1 MNTDKRLFDYIF
13 EQAKERPLDQAFGH
27 QPQKDAPWTY
37 YSSQQMVDKI
47 NALSRGLL
55 QLGLRPGDRVGTVVY
70 KTTQEW
76 VALDYAMLRL
86 GIIGVPMYPTISP
99 REYEYIIKEA
109 GVQYCFV
116 GEGDLF
122 DKVNTAKAQSPSLRT
137 IYSFVEHPVA
147 PFWDSIVPTTDA
159 ATTEDMDNEI
169 DRISKTIRPD
179 DVATFIYTSGTTGN
193 PKGVVLTHRNIV
205 FNVETMRVLIP
216 VKPGMR
222 ALSFLPVSHIFER
235 AVLYA
240 YTAYGASVSFTTP
253 DRLGGEGGDI
263 KAIQPNFFSAVPRL
277 LEKVYEK
284 IVNKGMEAKGIKR
297 SIFTWAMELADQ
309 WDFDQKPSGLAAIKW
324 AIADKLVFS
333 KWRAALGGNLVGIIT
348 GASACPVVVMRA
360 FNAAGILVREG
371 YGMTEGAPAFT
382 FNRFEPG
389 GAMMGTVGQ
398 IVDGVELRIEEAPD
412 FRPGEGEILVK
423 GPNIMEGYYL
433 QPEKTE
439 EVIKYIDGGRWLCTG
454 DVGMLVKAPNG
465 NTFLKITDRKKELLK
480 TSGGKY
486 VAPAPIESML
496 REHRLVDQAMIVG
509 DNMKFVSALIVP
521 AEEGL
526 KDWCEKNQIGWTSL
540 SEAIKHPKVVE
551 RYNML
556 IERINPTFSHAEQV
570 KKFALLSNTWEA
582 VRTDGTVAELTPSMK
597 IKRRVVLEKFKAE
610 IDGMYA

>member
-27 QPQKDAPWTY
+27 QPQKGVPWTY

-47 NALSRGLL
+47 NDLSRGLL
-55 QLGLRPGDRVGTVVY
+55 HLGLRPGDRVGTVVY

-86 GIIGVPMYPTISP
+86 GIIGVPMYPTISA

-137 IYSFVEHPVA
+137 IYSFVEHPIA
-147 PFWDSIVPTTDA
+147 PLWDSIVPTTDA
-159 ATTEDMDNEI
+159 TTQEDMDDEI
-169 DRISKTIRPD
+169 ERISKTIRPD

-205 FNVETMRVLIP
+205 FNVETMRILIP
-216 VKPGMR
+216 IKAGMR

-253 DRLGGEGGDI
+253 DRLGGDGGDI
-263 KAIQPNFFSAVPRL
+263 KGIKPHFFSAVPRL

-309 WDFDQKPSGLAAIKW
+309 WDFDQKPSGFAAIKW
-324 AIADKLVFS
+324 SIADKLVFS

-389 GAMMGTVGQ
+389 GAMMGSVGQ

-423 GPNIMEGYYL
+423 GPNIMDGYYL

-509 DNMKFVSALIVP
+509 DNLKFVSALIVP

-526 KDWCEKNQIGWTSL
+526 RDWCEKNQIGWTSL
-540 SEAIKHPKVVE
+540 PEVIKHPKVLE

-570 KKFALLSNTWEA
+570 KKFALLPNTWEA

-597 IKRRVVLEKFKAE
+597 IKRRVILEKFKAE

>member
-13 EQAKERPLDQAFGH
+13 EQAKERPLDHAFGH

-55 QLGLRPGDRVGTVVY
+55 HLGLRPGDRVGTVVY

-86 GIIGVPMYPTISP
+86 GIIGVPMYPTISA

-122 DKVNTAKAQSPSLRT
+122 DKVNTAKAQSQSLRT

-159 ATTEDMDNEI
+159 VTAEDMDDEI

-205 FNVETMRVLIP
+205 FNVETMRTLIP
-216 VKPGMR
+216 IKAGMR
-222 ALSFLPVSHIFER
+222 VLSFLPVSHIFER

-263 KAIQPNFFSAVPRL
+263 KVIQPNFFSAVPRL

-324 AIADKLVFS
+324 SIADKLVFS

-423 GPNIMEGYYL
+423 GPNIMDGYYL

-509 DNMKFVSALIVP
+509 DNLKFVSALIVP

-540 SEAIKHPKVVE
+540 PEAIKHPKVVE

-582 VRTDGTVAELTPSMK
+582 VRADGTVAELTPSMK
-597 IKRRVVLEKFKAE
+597 IKRRVILEKFKAE